1 MTASDVPESWTN
13 AEAMARVL
21 ITYLPDNKAVQ
32 QAVSSHF
39 GRAYGLSEI
48 RRLRAAH
55 DRRRKRSD
63 NEYSTTGP
71 ALDFRDPSIAAQR
84 RHDRMFLNALY
95 LTYPERRPKP

>member
-21 ITYLPDNKAVQ
+21 LTYMPDNKAVQ

-55 DRRRKRSD
+55 ERRRKRSE
-63 NEYSTTGP
+63 NEYSTTAAP
-71 ALDFRDPSIAAQR
+71 LDFRDPSISAQR
-84 RHDRMFLNALY
+84 KADKRFLNALY
-95 LTYPERRPKP
+95 LTYPERKPK